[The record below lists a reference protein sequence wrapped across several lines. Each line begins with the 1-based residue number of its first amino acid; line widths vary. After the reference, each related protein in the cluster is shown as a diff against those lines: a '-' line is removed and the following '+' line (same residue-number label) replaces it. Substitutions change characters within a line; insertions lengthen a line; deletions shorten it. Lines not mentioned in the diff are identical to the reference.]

1 MVDVTTVLNHVN
13 PIYCYVSI
21 FFLFLFFFKKTLKF
35 LNLPHKNHHFKKS
48 MNFYNRL
55 FLTNG
60 RGPYSPLYVCDQFL
74 TMFHSLCGP
83 LYIGSISICVVH
95 MTISSIIYVWPL
107 SHYDS
112 FFVWSIV
119 YGVYFQFVWPI
130 VYRGTRRVYFLGT
143 KWRFDLALGETWFL
157 CLLKY
162 PMSWMR

>member
-83 LYIGSISICVVH
+83 LYIGSIFNLCGSYDYIVHYICVTIVPLWFILCVVHCIWGLFSICVAH
-95 MTISSIIYVWPL
+95 CI
-107 SHYDS
+107 
-112 FFVWSIV
+112 
-119 YGVYFQFVWPI
+119 
-130 VYRGTRRVYFLGT
+130 
-143 KWRFDLALGETWFL
+143 
-157 CLLKY
+157 
-162 PMSWMR
+162 